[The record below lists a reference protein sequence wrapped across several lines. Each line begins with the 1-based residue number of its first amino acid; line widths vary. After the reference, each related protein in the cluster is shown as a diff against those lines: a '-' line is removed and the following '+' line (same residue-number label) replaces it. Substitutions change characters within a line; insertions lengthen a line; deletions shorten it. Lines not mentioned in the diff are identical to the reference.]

1 MKITNLIGTTNIY
14 NKKITNNKT
23 IEKNNK
29 KSDTFTVS
37 DKAKDFQTVLKA
49 VQLSPDLREEKINEI
64 ANKIQNNSYNVSA
77 EDVANKILKNI

>member
-1 MKITNLIGTTNIY
+1 MKISNLISATNLY
-14 NKKITNNKT
+14 NKTIKNNKT

-49 VQLSPDLREEKINEI
+49 VQLSPDVREEKINEI
-64 ANKIQNNSYNVSA
+64 ASKIQSNSYNVST

>member
-1 MKITNLIGTTNIY
+1 MKISNLIGTTNVY
-14 NKKITNNKT
+14 KKTIKNSKA

-37 DKAKDFQTVLKA
+37 DKAKDFQTALKA
-49 VQLSPDLREEKINEI
+49 VHLSPDLREQKINQI
-64 ANKIQNNSYNVSA
+64 TSKIQSNSYNVSA